1 MQTPI
6 YDNEPSEFFSR
17 IEKQLLNEVFAKYCK
32 HNFAVGVY
40 ESERPMMS
48 TATTSTASSIPYTYN
63 TVIKTKMVE
72 CTANVA
78 GLDHNS
84 FDLAVEEFIKL
95 SREKTYNI
103 LKGE

>member
-1 MQTPI
+1 M
-6 YDNEPSEFFSR
+6 EVFSR
-17 IEKQLLNEVFAKYCK
+17 IEREILNGVFNKYAKYS
-32 HNFAVGVY
+32 FAVGVY

-48 TATTSTASSIPYTYN
+48 TATAGSSIPYTYT

>member
-1 MQTPI
+1 M
-6 YDNEPSEFFSR
+6 EVFSR
-17 IEKQLLNEVFAKYCK
+17 IEREILNGVFNKYAKYS
-32 HNFAVGVY
+32 FAVGVY

-48 TATTSTASSIPYTYN
+48 TATTSTGSSIPYTYN